1 MSLLTYSGHHLL
13 SLESSTG
20 TVLGQPRRV
29 GLLSH
34 GNGGHCE
41 EDVEE
46 RFIDFT
52 GSQIELMS
60 FEVTVSYCGL
70 ATIHVTWFLNS
81 VSLVRIHK
89 TRRLHAIEHTHEMQ
103 IREPHTWHWRW
114 VV

>member
-34 GNGGHCE
+34 SNGERSE

-46 RFIDFT
+46 RFIDLT

-60 FEVTVSYCGL
+60 FEVTVSHCGL
-70 ATIHVTWFLNS
+70 GTIHVTWFLNS
-81 VSLVRIHK
+81 VSPV
-89 TRRLHAIEHTHEMQ
+89 
-103 IREPHTWHWRW
+103 
-114 VV
+114 